1 MKITD
6 LRAMSEP
13 ELIAAHDAKWN
24 AAEGSTFYLDELR
37 RREAKRAEDASYEL
51 ATQSQNLAKRVY
63 WLTIVNAV
71 FAGLAAVVA
80 IVALF
85 LR

>member
-1 MKITD
+1 MKIAD

-13 ELIAAHDAKWN
+13 ELIAAHAAKWN
-24 AAEGSTFYLDELR
+24 VAEGSAFYLDELR

-51 ATQSQNLAKRVY
+51 ATQSQNLAKSVY

>member
-1 MKITD
+1 M
-6 LRAMSEP
+6 
-13 ELIAAHDAKWN
+13 
-24 AAEGSTFYLDELR
+24 AEGSAFYLDELR
-37 RREAKRAEDASYEL
+37 RRKAKRAEDASYEL
-51 ATQSQNLAKRVY
+51 ATQSQNLAKSVY